1 MSQVPRQKSV
11 HPRDGKLAPTDDEG
25 ARMKPGWISRLW
37 LSLQAFI
44 ARDPLTL
51 AASIAFYTTLSFAPI
66 IVLGMWA
73 VTQLSPG
80 AEVRLIEQ
88 LGSLLGA
95 QIREIAV
102 TVVEHADANA
112 FKADF
117 AGLVSIGALLVSAS
131 TAFAQF
137 QTSINLI
144 WEVDAP
150 PINAVWQWVRQRLL
164 SFGMIA
170 VIGFLLMVGLVVST
184 LLALVLNREG
194 AGWVVINEGA
204 TLLLFGVAFAALFR
218 YVPDARIPWRAAL
231 GGGVLTAVLFET
243 GKWIL
248 GRYLSSA
255 ASADAY
261 GGASA
266 LVLLLLWV
274 YYSSLIVLIGAW
286 VTRWITTEFFA
297 FEWPSRRAK
306 QSPEPAMAAS

>member
-1 MSQVPRQKSV
+1 
-11 HPRDGKLAPTDDEG
+11 
-25 ARMKPGWISRLW
+25 MKQGRLSRLW
-37 LSLQAFI
+37 DSFLGFI
-44 ARDPLTL
+44 DRDPLTL
-51 AASIAFYTTLSFAPI
+51 AASIAFYAALSFAPI
-66 IVLGMWA
+66 IVLGLWA

-80 AEVRLIEQ
+80 AEDRLIDQ
-88 LGSLLGA
+88 LGTLLGA

-117 AGLVSIGALLVSAS
+117 AGLISIGALLVSAS

-137 QTSINLI
+137 QSSINLI
-144 WEVDAP
+144 WELDAP
-150 PINAVWQWVRQRLL
+150 PVNAVWQWVRQRLL

-194 AGWVVINEGA
+194 AGWVVFNEAA
-204 TLLLFGVAFAALFR
+204 TLILFGGAFAALFR

-231 GGGVLTAVLFET
+231 AGGLLTAALFEV

-248 GRYLSSA
+248 GRYLSTA
-255 ASADAY
+255 ATADAY

-274 YYSSLIVLIGAW
+274 YYSSLIVLVGAW
-286 VTRWITTEFFA
+286 VTRWVTIEFFA
-297 FEWPSRRAK
+297 FQWPARTLAR
-306 QSPEPAMAAS
+306 ERDAAQANAR